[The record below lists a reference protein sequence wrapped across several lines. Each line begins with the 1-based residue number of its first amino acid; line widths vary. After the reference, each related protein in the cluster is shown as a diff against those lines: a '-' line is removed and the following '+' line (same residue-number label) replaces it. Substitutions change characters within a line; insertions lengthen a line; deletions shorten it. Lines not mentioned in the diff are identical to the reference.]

1 MSPDAYTLN
10 VHTHTHTQTNRAD
23 YFGGLVN
30 LAARV
35 MASAHFGQVLITSGP
50 TTIEA
55 AEQDWNDVKNLD
67 WDESNCATTT
77 IFAGSP
83 SQGLPSSHDSDDASF
98 SGAYDWASDGEVVHL
113 RGVGYYEL
121 KGIDYKGRPLPQLL
135 ISVTSDK
142 LRAREAC
149 IAKKQPLSKG
159 KTIFIADPDNTPER
173 PADYDALQRALSKRR
188 SRRFKKINSGGLS
201 RRIEKEEVDV
211 GSFRDSLTRLGEML
225 SFGSQLQYLR
235 SLSPP
240 GETKSSEGTGNGEDD
255 DARPAPGE

>member
-1 MSPDAYTLN
+1 
-10 VHTHTHTQTNRAD
+10 
-23 YFGGLVN
+23 
-30 LAARV
+30 

-77 IFAGSP
+77 IFAGNP
-83 SQGLPSSHDSDDASF
+83 SQGLPSSHNSDDASF
-98 SGAYDWASDGEVVHL
+98 SGAYDWATDGEVVHL

-121 KGIDYKGRPLPQLL
+121 KGIDYKGKPLPQLL

-159 KTIFIADPDNTPER
+159 KTIFIADPDNTPEL

-201 RRIEKEEVDV
+201 RRIENEEVDV

-225 SFGSQLQYLR
+225 PFGSIGSRQYLR
-235 SLSPP
+235 GLSPP
-240 GETKSSEGTGNGEDD
+240 GETKSSEGSGNGEDD